1 MKQQTAPSTTPSHG
15 SMVALLTRLGAS
27 PGEAYNVAEEVATEA
42 RLVANEMA
50 EGVKLQVLSRIDSL
64 QGALEGF
71 KSEVTARFK
80 AIDQRFEAIDQRF
93 KAVDQRFDGIDQ
105 RFDGIEQRFDI
116 VNQRLASM
124 ERHMERHF
132 EQMHRIF
139 GGIQSQVDYH
149 HTGYRR
155 LLLLL
160 VIPVALAL
168 LAGVGGMIWEGIA
181 NWSTEL
187 P

>member
-1 MKQQTAPSTTPSHG
+1 MKQNTVTSTAPSHG

-27 PGEAYNVAEEVATEA
+27 PSEAYNVAEEVASEA
-42 RLVANEMA
+42 KLVANEMA
-50 EGVKLQVLSRIDSL
+50 EGVKMQVLSRIDAL
-64 QGALEGF
+64 QGALEDL
-71 KSEVTARFK
+71 KSEVTEKFK
-80 AIDQRFEAIDQRF
+80 AIDQRFDAIDQRF
-93 KAVDQRFDGIDQ
+93 DAVEQRFEAIELRIDVFNQRFDV
-105 RFDGIEQRFDI
+105 
-116 VNQRLASM
+116 VNERLAGM
-124 ERHMERHF
+124 ERHLERHS

-139 GGIQSQVDYH
+139 LGIQSQSDYH
-149 HTGYRR
+149 HTAYRR

-181 NWSTEL
+181 NWSTKL

>member
-1 MKQQTAPSTTPSHG
+1 MKQKTATSTTPSHG

-27 PGEAYNVAEEVATEA
+27 PGEAYNVAEEVVTEA
-42 RLVANEMA
+42 KLVANEMA
-50 EGVKLQVLSRIDSL
+50 EGVKMQVLSRIDAL
-64 QGALEGF
+64 QGSLEGL
-71 KSEVTARFK
+71 KSEVTAKFK
-80 AIDQRFEAIDQRF
+80 
-93 KAVDQRFDGIDQ
+93 VIDQ
-105 RFDGIEQRFDI
+105 RFDAVDQHIDLVNQRFDV
-116 VNQRLASM
+116 VNQRLDSM

-132 EQMHRIF
+132 EQMHQIF

-181 NWSTEL
+181 NWSTKL